1 MTFGFNCKLFGR
13 LASMGAAAYSDQG
26 TMIKRCNFQIRTST
40 GKLIF
45 TMGPCEYFKPDPAYI
60 ERWSKVVLDNTFG
73 ITPIYPELNP
83 YRGAVFIQKIDESV
97 LNNAYIEVT
106 WFSVLEIK
114 EYYAKIIITKSDIEL
129 LKELALNDGW
139 DYESVFNGKE
149 ATPIDD
155 LKEVNFRIRLSIG
168 GIGFVNVTR
177 NLGDQFLF
185 KHILGVAK
193 DDQPQIS
200 RIQKLTQ
207 LKDLDYAQFFKD
219 QYKDPDFLKTF
230 EQAKKI
236 AKEAKSDVSKCY
248 VFNNYGSIIT
258 SIRKSTNIY
267 KYKLKINRKYKVAY
281 IQIYTTAQEEFYL
294 FGKEIFEK
302 TIIGAPIKYM
312 FAIVEIPDKNGK
324 KIWKEMR
331 FHFLKD
337 FITSCSSPNKE
348 DKDMIIEYFNQ
359 FDELSGYPEIIGNKI
374 TVDQNGLNS
383 IIDRKLYD
391 QLKLITYSIV
401 LDFEIS
407 ELELFILNDHKRFA
421 CPLSYVSVDRPFINS
436 FTNNKPLFPL
446 GTELD

>member
-139 DYESVFNGKE
+139 DYDSIFNGKE
-149 ATPIDD
+149 ATPIDE

-168 GIGFVNVTR
+168 GIGFINVKR
-177 NLGDQFLF
+177 NLGDQYFF

-193 DDQPQIS
+193 EDQPQIS
-200 RIQKLTQ
+200 RIQKLTK

-230 EQAKKI
+230 EQAKKLPKKQKVML
-236 AKEAKSDVSKCY
+236 ANVMYLSLSVNKMQKSFEA
-248 VFNNYGSIIT
+248 
-258 SIRKSTNIY
+258 
-267 KYKLKINRKYKVAY
+267 
-281 IQIYTTAQEEFYL
+281 
-294 FGKEIFEK
+294 
-302 TIIGAPIKYM
+302 
-312 FAIVEIPDKNGK
+312 
-324 KIWKEMR
+324 
-331 FHFLKD
+331 
-337 FITSCSSPNKE
+337 
-348 DKDMIIEYFNQ
+348 
-359 FDELSGYPEIIGNKI
+359 
-374 TVDQNGLNS
+374 
-383 IIDRKLYD
+383 
-391 QLKLITYSIV
+391 
-401 LDFEIS
+401 
-407 ELELFILNDHKRFA
+407 
-421 CPLSYVSVDRPFINS
+421 
-436 FTNNKPLFPL
+436 
-446 GTELD
+446 